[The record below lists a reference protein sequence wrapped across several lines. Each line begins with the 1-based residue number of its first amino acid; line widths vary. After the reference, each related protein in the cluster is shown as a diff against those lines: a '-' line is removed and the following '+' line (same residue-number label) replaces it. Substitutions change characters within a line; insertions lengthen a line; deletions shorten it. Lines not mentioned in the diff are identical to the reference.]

1 MKSPARPLRPMF
13 TRTAIVGVALGA
25 CVLLAASASAAVPT
39 TASAATFV
47 DLGTAATYSV
57 LAGTGVSNTGAAT
70 VLAGDLGLSSSG
82 TIAGF
87 PPGTTEGTI
96 HDKDAAAQAAE

>member
-1 MKSPARPLRPMF
+1 M
-13 TRTAIVGVALGA
+13 GVALGA
-25 CVLLAASASAAVPT
+25 CVLLTANAAAAVAP
-39 TASAATFV
+39 TASTATFV

-57 LAGTGVSNTGAAT
+57 LAGTGVSNTGTAT

-87 PPGTTEGTI
+87 PPGTTKGTI
-96 HDKDAAAQAAE
+96 HDKDAAAQDAESDR